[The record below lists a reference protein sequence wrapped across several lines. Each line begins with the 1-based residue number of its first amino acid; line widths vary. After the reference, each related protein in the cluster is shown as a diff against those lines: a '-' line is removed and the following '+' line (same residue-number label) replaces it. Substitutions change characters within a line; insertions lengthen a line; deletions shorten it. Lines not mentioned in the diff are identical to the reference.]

1 MKIDFFADVMMSP
14 PSEPSFYDKIE
25 MLAQLSERGAV
36 ENIRAGLGAI
46 EGQHADVIVSDL
58 APNH

>member
-1 MKIDFFADVMMSP
+1 
-14 PSEPSFYDKIE
+14 
-25 MLAQLSERGAV
+25 MLAQLSERGVV